1 MLRLSV
7 LLRCVAVATL
17 IGGCASAAPFCE
29 ITNIFEEKT
38 DGFASYR
45 IPGIVVTAR
54 GTVLVYCEARKHS
67 SADWGEIEIRMRRS
81 TDGGVAFSAPQ
92 HVAHLGP
99 RLPRNPANADQP
111 DGKAVG
117 RPGEQ
122 TVNNPVAIAA
132 RDGSVHLLYCV
143 EYMRCFH
150 MRSTDDGLTWSP
162 PREITDAYE
171 PFRRTV
177 PWTIIATGPGHGIEL
192 ANGRLLVP
200 VWIATSDGSPH
211 GGASAAVI
219 SSDDQGETWHAGDIV
234 VPNDGAGLQP
244 SESSVAEL
252 GDGRV
257 MFVARNHGAPNR
269 KLVAFSGDG
278 VTGWTRPAYAEDL
291 VEPICMSGLV
301 EFPAA
306 SPTAPRRLLF
316 SHPNSLGRRDD
327 GEQPGGRRDRLN
339 LAVRMSDDDGRTWPV
354 SRSLEPGPSGYSDLA
369 VLPDGTILCL
379 FERGRGMPAAGE
391 KVWPYAFISLARF
404 NEAWLR
410 GADTAPSVTA
420 AGDTSLE
427 WRTLPVL
434 PDALGFAGPFVGSH
448 RGAIVSAGGANF
460 PVPEGQDRWTATK
473 IWHDDVWVFTAN
485 AAGGGEWL
493 AQPPLARPM
502 GYGASASTPSGI
514 VCIGGEDGK
523 QMFDSVTLFS
533 WDPEARRLSSRSLPP
548 LPQPMAFG
556 GATATGS
563 TVYVACGQSGPA
575 PVGPTASFYRLD
587 LGGFDLD
594 QDDAAELRWETL
606 PDVPGGPRTHAIV
619 VSRQAETGPR
629 VCVLS
634 GRRPDPAGV
643 KGAIEPLRDAYEF
656 DPAAWEAAGRPASGV
671 PGWRRLADMPAARMA
686 GVAIPTPTANLA
698 VLSGDDGRLWTK
710 TDLLK
715 DTHPGF
721 PRACLVYDATH
732 DAWSLGGLVPSC
744 QVTTTAVPWADGHAI
759 VTGEVRPRVRTPA
772 AWVVTPRGA
781 TTADSPAAAQ

>member
-1 MLRLSV
+1 MLRFSV
-7 LLRCVAVATL
+7 LIRCLVLIAL
-17 IGGCASAAPFCE
+17 IGECAAAPFCE
-29 ITNIFEEKT
+29 ITNVFEEKT

-45 IPGIVVTAR
+45 IPGIVVTSR
-54 GTVLVYCEARKHS
+54 GTVLAYCEARKYS
-67 SADWGEIEIRMRRS
+67 SADWGEIEIHMRRS
-81 TDGGVAFSAPQ
+81 TDGGVTFSAPR

-132 RDGSVHLLYCV
+132 RDGTIHLLYCV

-150 MRSTDDGLTWSP
+150 IHSTDDGLTWSP
-162 PREITDAYE
+162 PQEITAAFE

-192 ANGRLLVP
+192 ASGRLLVP

-211 GGASAAVI
+211 GGGSAAVI

-257 MFVARNHGAPNR
+257 MLVARNHGPPNR
-269 KLVAFSGDG
+269 KLAAFSEDG
-278 VTGWTRPAYAEDL
+278 GTKWTRPAYVEDL

-301 EFPAA
+301 EFRSA
-306 SPTAPRRLLF
+306 PTAPRWLLF
-316 SHPNSLGRRDD
+316 SNPNSLSRRDN
-327 GEQPGGRRDRLN
+327 GERPGGRRDRLN
-339 LAVRMSDDDGRTWPV
+339 LTVRMSDDGGRTWPV

-369 VLPDGTILCL
+369 VLPDGTVLCL

-391 KVWPYAFISLARF
+391 KVWPYAFITLARF
-404 NEAWLR
+404 NESWLR
-410 GADTAPSVTA
+410 GADAGHYVTA

-427 WRTLPVL
+427 WRPLPAL
-434 PDALGFAGPFVGSH
+434 PDPLGFAGPFVGSH
-448 RGAIVSAGGANF
+448 RGAILVAGGANF
-460 PVPEGQDRWTATK
+460 PVADGQDRWAAAK
-473 IWHDDVWVFTAN
+473 RWHDDVWAFAGN
-485 AAGGGEWL
+485 AAGGGEWV
-493 AQPPLARPM
+493 AQPPLPRPM
-502 GYGASASTPSGI
+502 GYGASASTPFG
-514 VCIGGEDGK
+514 VLCIGGEDGTR
-523 QMFDSVTLFS
+523 MFDSVTLVS
-533 WDPEARRLSSRSLPP
+533 WDPESRRLASRSLPP
-548 LPQPMAFG
+548 LPEPMAFG
-556 GATATGS
+556 GAAAVGS
-563 TVYVACGQSGPA
+563 IVYVACGQPGPSPA
-575 PVGPTASFYRLD
+575 GPTASCYRLD
-587 LGGFDLD
+587 LGGFDPD
-594 QDDAAELRWETL
+594 GDDPGPLEWEKV

-619 VSRQAETGPR
+619 VARQTDTGPR

-634 GRRPDPAGV
+634 GRRPDPAGG

-656 DPAAWEAAGRPASGV
+656 DPVAWDAAGRPAAGEQ
-671 PGWRRLADMPAARMA
+671 GWRRLADMPAARMA
-686 GVAIPTPTANLA
+686 GVAVPTSTGGLA

-721 PRACLVYDATH
+721 PRASLVYDPVQN
-732 DAWSLGGLVPSC
+732 AWSTGGLVPSC
-744 QVTTTAVPWADGHAI
+744 QVTTTAVPWGDGHAV
-759 VTGEVRPRVRTPA
+759 VTGEVRPRVRTPTAWLITSGSIKA
-772 AWVVTPRGA
+772 AGP
-781 TTADSPAAAQ
+781 PAAVQ